1 MDKGG
6 NKINLIIREIK
17 HKETD
22 FLREILYLALYVPKG
37 QSPFPKSIL
46 DNPDI
51 SKYIDHWDTLP
62 NDIALVAIFNEEL
75 IGAIW
80 GRTFSRSNAGY
91 GFIDENT
98 PEICMAVKEKF
109 RNQGIGAKLIDE
121 ISKIY
126 FSKGIKSISL
136 SVDKQNRA
144 KLLYLRTGFIIVE
157 DEGVDFTMKKIL

>member
-1 MDKGG
+1 M
-6 NKINLIIREIK
+6 NLIIREII
-17 HKETD
+17 HKEIG
-22 FLREILYLALYVPKG
+22 FLREMLYLALYVPEG
-37 QSPFPKSIL
+37 QPPFPKSIL

-51 SKYIDHWDTLP
+51 SKYIDYWGTLP
-62 NDIALVAIFNEEL
+62 NDLALVAVFNDEL

-80 GRTFSRSNAGY
+80 GRTFSKSKAGF

-98 PEICMAVKEKF
+98 PEICMAVKGKF
-109 RNQGIGAKLIDE
+109 RNQGIGSKLIDE

-126 FSKGIKSISL
+126 FSKGFKLISL

-144 KLLYLRTGFIIVE
+144 KLLYLRKGFIIVE

>member
-1 MDKGG
+1 M
-6 NKINLIIREIK
+6 IIREIK

-22 FLREILYLALYVPKG
+22 FLKEMLYLALYVPEG
-37 QSPFPKSIL
+37 QPPFPKSIL

-51 SKYIDHWDTLP
+51 SKYIDNWGTLP
-62 NDIALVAIFNEEL
+62 NDLALVAVFNDEL

-80 GRTFSRSNAGY
+80 GRTFSKSNAGF

-109 RNQGIGAKLIDE
+109 RNRGIGTKLIDE

-136 SVDKQNRA
+136 SVDKQNKA
-144 KLLYLRTGFIIVE
+144 KLLYIKKGFFVVE
-157 DEGVDFTMKKIL
+157 IDKDKDFIMKKNLL